1 MRRQVS
7 RVSRRAKH
15 GSDPRHQVIEQARV
29 RVMVYRGSSGCRVID
44 LFHKLA

>member
-1 MRRQVS
+1 MSRQVR

-15 GSDPRHQVIEQARV
+15 GAARASRSSSRSSV
-29 RVMVYRGSSGCRVID
+29 PVMVYRGTSGCRVIV

>member
-1 MRRQVS
+1 MSRQVR

-15 GSDPRHQVIEQARV
+15 GATRASR
-29 RVMVYRGSSGCRVID
+29 SSSRPACASWSTVAAAAAVLIV

>member
-1 MRRQVS
+1 MSRQVR

-15 GSDPRHQVIEQARV
+15 ERGPRQQVIEQHGV
-29 RVMVYRGSSGCRVID
+29 RGIVYAGPSGCCLIV

>member
-1 MRRQVS
+1 MSRQVR

-15 GSDPRHQVIEQARV
+15 GATRRQQVIEQTRV
-29 RVMVYRGSSGCRVID
+29 RVMIYAGTSGCRAIV

>member
-1 MRRQVS
+1 MSRQVR

-15 GSDPRHQVIEQARV
+15 GATRAIRSSSRPGV
-29 RVMVYRGSSGCRVID
+29 RVVVYRGISGCRVIV